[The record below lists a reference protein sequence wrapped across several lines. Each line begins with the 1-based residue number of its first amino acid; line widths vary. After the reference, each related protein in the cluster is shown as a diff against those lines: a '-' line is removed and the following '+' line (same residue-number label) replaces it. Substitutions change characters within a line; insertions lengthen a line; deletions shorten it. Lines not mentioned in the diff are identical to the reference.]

1 MSSTDTLRKIF
12 FDTGVVVLGP
22 QMRVCLVRLEC
33 GEWNVE
39 EEEMS
44 SEDRTLILQDD
55 FDVGCE

>member
-1 MSSTDTLRKIF
+1 MTW
-12 FDTGVVVLGP
+12 GQLGP
-22 QMRVCLVRLEC
+22 QMGVCLVRLEH

-55 FDVGCE
+55 FDVGSE